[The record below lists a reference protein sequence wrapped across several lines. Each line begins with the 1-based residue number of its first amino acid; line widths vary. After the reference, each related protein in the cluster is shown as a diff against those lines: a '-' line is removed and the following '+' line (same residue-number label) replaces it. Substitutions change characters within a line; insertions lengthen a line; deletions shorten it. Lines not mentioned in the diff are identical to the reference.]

1 MKRRSKSSSSIPPG
15 CSGGRCSWNPAF
27 ARRTPSWS
35 ATRPTPAG
43 ARRSGSGSGADCRRF
58 WASWSSS
65 NIGRTAGK
73 QARADAQERR
83 TTVSQRFEVEIY
95 GQRYAIRGEADQ
107 SYVNELA
114 REVDEQMRT
123 LAGGMKVATPA
134 KVAILAALNL
144 AHQLHQARKFQ
155 HEKVEQM
162 ADSLISSIEETLGGA
177 R

>member
-1 MKRRSKSSSSIPPG
+1 M
-15 CSGGRCSWNPAF
+15 
-27 ARRTPSWS
+27 
-35 ATRPTPAG
+35 
-43 ARRSGSGSGADCRRF
+43 ADCGRF

-65 NIGRTAGK
+65 NIARTTGK
-73 QARADAQERR
+73 EARADAHERR
-83 TTVSQRFEVEIY
+83 TTLSQRFEVEIY

-107 SYVNELA
+107 AYVNELA

-155 HEKVEQM
+155 HEKVEQL

>member
-1 MKRRSKSSSSIPPG
+1 MKK
-15 CSGGRCSWNPAF
+15 
-27 ARRTPSWS
+27 T
-35 ATRPTPAG
+35 
-43 ARRSGSGSGADCRRF
+43 
-58 WASWSSS
+58 
-65 NIGRTAGK
+65 GK
-73 QARADAQERR
+73 QARADARERR

-107 SYVNELA
+107 AYVNELA

-155 HEKVEQM
+155 HEKVEQL

-177 R
+177 S

>member
-1 MKRRSKSSSSIPPG
+1 M
-15 CSGGRCSWNPAF
+15 
-27 ARRTPSWS
+27 
-35 ATRPTPAG
+35 
-43 ARRSGSGSGADCRRF
+43 
-58 WASWSSS
+58 
-65 NIGRTAGK
+65 
-73 QARADAQERR
+73 
-83 TTVSQRFEVEIY
+83 SQRFEVEIY

-107 SYVNELA
+107 AYVNELA

-134 KVAILAALNL
+134 KVAILVALNL

-155 HEKVEQM
+155 HEKVEQL